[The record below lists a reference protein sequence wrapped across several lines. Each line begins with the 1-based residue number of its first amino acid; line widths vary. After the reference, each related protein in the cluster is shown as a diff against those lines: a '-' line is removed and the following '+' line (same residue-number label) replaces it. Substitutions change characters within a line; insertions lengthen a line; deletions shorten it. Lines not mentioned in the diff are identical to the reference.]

1 MYDFLWNKKEMI
13 KKFIFC
19 IYIVCYV
26 RKTTQNACSKDFED
40 EFRQNIVSC
49 FKQVV
54 LILHFNGHRILY
66 HFRVLLNSRVIFYIK
81 NKNLSFI

>member
-1 MYDFLWNKKEMI
+1 MKQERNDQKKI
-13 KKFIFC
+13 SYFV
-19 IYIVCYV
+19 YILFVMCAKRHKMLV
-26 RKTTQNACSKDFED
+26 PKDFED